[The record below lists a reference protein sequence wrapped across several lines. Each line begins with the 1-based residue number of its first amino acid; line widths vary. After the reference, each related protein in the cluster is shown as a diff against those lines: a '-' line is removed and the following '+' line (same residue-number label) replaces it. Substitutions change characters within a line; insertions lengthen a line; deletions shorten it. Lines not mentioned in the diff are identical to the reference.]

1 MAQTAPALPARP
13 RRGLPA
19 RGEADLP
26 AEPWAGTLDEAL
38 SLDAEPPRWIG
49 WRLRLL
55 VGAVLTGCLGLYLL
69 AVGLARQPHLDVHW
83 RPTPGGQVVL
93 AASSLPA
100 LQPHLGRTL
109 SWIGGNQGRT
119 WAADPLSL
127 RESARWIASDPARAR
142 QAQALAWRAQ
152 ALQGDE
158 ELPASVELGFEQTYP
173 VYVELAPGGVGSL
186 PGVFWLLGGLALVL
200 YLVAAAVLL
209 SGPSGLSVAYA
220 ITALA
225 QCGNL
230 VFMAVEAGQGLSA
243 SILPARW
250 DWPARAAFDLAT
262 AAAVVQI
269 AALHPHRL
277 ARGWM
282 WVTLGW
288 LLAAGLAIANAAG
301 RLPQAW
307 WAVQLGCTALGLLSL
322 VLVSWSSRRQPHPYA
337 LVLRRFGAITLG
349 TWVLLTL
356 AVACTD
362 QRPDLQFNVASVGA
376 MIWYVFLASLLLL
389 VPYLSRS
396 QQVLREF
403 SLLAATTTVATL
415 LDLVFVA
422 VFSLGQ
428 FASLTLS
435 LFFALGA
442 YLWAREWIVTHL
454 LGSHRLTMERLFE
467 RLYRIARELE
477 TRPQRAGL
485 LLTRLLR
492 ELFEPLEVWA
502 LRQGVDAS
510 RLVGNGSGLIVP
522 VPHLPGA
529 IEAGSDAAPR
539 PAALLMRHARKGQ
552 HLFTADDARLTDRIV
567 DQLRRAVAFDRAV
580 EQGRSEERTRIAQDL
595 HDDIGARLLTLMY
608 QAPTRQMEDYIRYT
622 LQDLKTLTRGLAA
635 QSHRFADAA
644 AEWKA
649 DLGQRLAL
657 AHCELVWKLD
667 FDEDVELGM
676 VAWSALTRVLR
687 ELVSNAIAHAQAK
700 HVCVTITLQAGR
712 LELSVADD
720 GCGGDPQAWSHG
732 LGLGGV
738 RKRVKQLGGTVE
750 WQAHKPRGVVC
761 RVVVPQLVGGAA
773 DGELAGPAGEALPRH

>member
-1 MAQTAPALPARP
+1 MAQTVPEPPAPLRRVSAGEAQRPAR
-13 RRGLPA
+13 A
-19 RGEADLP
+19 
-26 AEPWAGTLDEAL
+26 WTGTLDEAL
-38 SLDAEPPRWIG
+38 NLDAEPPRWIG

-55 VGAVLTGCLGLYLL
+55 VGAVLSGCLGLYLL
-69 AVGLARQPHLDVHW
+69 AMSLARQPHLDVHW
-83 RPTPGGQVVL
+83 RPTAGGQVVL
-93 AASSLPA
+93 AASSHPA

-109 SWIGGNQGRT
+109 SWIGGSQGRT
-119 WAADPLSL
+119 WAADSLSL
-127 RESARWIASDPARAR
+127 YESARWIASDDARTR
-142 QAQALAWRAQ
+142 QLQALAWRAD

-173 VYVELAPGGVGSL
+173 VYLELAPSGIASL
-186 PGVFWLLGGLALVL
+186 PGVFWLLASLALVL
-200 YLVAAAVLL
+200 YLVAAVVLL

-220 ITALA
+220 VTALA

-230 VFMAVEAGQGLSA
+230 VFMAVEAGQGLTA
-243 SILPARW
+243 STVPGRW

-262 AAAVVQI
+262 AAAIVQI
-269 AALHPHRL
+269 AALHPQRL

-282 WVTLGW
+282 WVVLGW

-301 RLPQAW
+301 RLPHAW

-322 VLVSWSSRRQPHPYA
+322 LLVSWSNRRRPHPYA
-337 LVLRRFGAITLG
+337 MVLRRFGAITLG

-356 AVACTD
+356 AVACTG
-362 QRPDLQFNVASVGA
+362 QRPDLQFNVSSVGA

-403 SLLAATTTVATL
+403 SLLAATSTVATL

-442 YLWAREWIVTHL
+442 YLWARQWILTHL

-502 LRQGVDAS
+502 LRQGVEAS

-522 VPHLPGA
+522 VPRLPGPS
-529 IEAGSDAAPR
+529 EPGSGGTAR
-539 PAALLMRHARKGQ
+539 PAALLVRHARKGQ
-552 HLFTADDARLTDRIV
+552 RLFTLEDARLTDRIV

-608 QAPTRQMEDYIRYT
+608 QAPNRQMEEYIRYT

-649 DLGQRLAL
+649 DLGHRLAV
-657 AHCELVWKLD
+657 ARCELAWTLRY
-667 FDEDVELGM
+667 DEDVELGM

-687 ELVSNAIAHAQAK
+687 ELVSNAIAHARAK
-700 HVCVTITLQAGR
+700 HVSVDIRLQAGR
-712 LELSVADD
+712 LELTVADD
-720 GCGGDPQAWSHG
+720 GCGGDPRAWDHG

-738 RKRVKQLGGTVE
+738 RKRIKQLGGTVE
-750 WQAHKPRGVVC
+750 WQANTPRGVLC
-761 RVVVPQLVGGAA
+761 RVVVPRLVGGHTGGEV
-773 DGELAGPAGEALPRH
+773 DGEAGRTLSRD